1 MKKITGI
8 GVLLLL
14 ISLSVFAYS
23 GNEKSEKEGNVVEV
37 QKDGDFYVEADRDKD
52 GNIDY
57 VLRYDEWGVKISEEI
72 DFNYDGVMDDFYYYS
87 SGVLQLR
94 EIDTNYDE
102 KIDVWVYIRKGVY
115 IERYERDLDFDG
127 KIDQVKDFS
136 ENSAA
141 AEAG

>member
-1 MKKITGI
+1 MKMITGV

-14 ISLSVFAYS
+14 IAFPVFASS
-23 GNEKSEKEGNVVEV
+23 GNEISGEENGIVEV
-37 QKDGDFYVEADRDKD
+37 RKDGEILVEADRDND
-52 GNIDY
+52 GSIDY
-57 VLRYDEWGVKISEEI
+57 VLRYDEWGTKISEEI

-87 SGVLQLR
+87 SGVLKLR

-102 KIDVWVYIRKGVY
+102 KVDVWVYIRKGVY

-136 ENSAA
+136 EIDASDD
-141 AEAG
+141 AG